1 VSEPAALIPVDS
13 DEELPEQVWKLR
25 QEGLSNAQ
33 IGRRLLISPAD
44 VASALDRVLP
54 ALDARYR
61 RQSVSEALQHLDVI
75 IGYHSSRMSD
85 PDSTSLTIRALC
97 EKRFWIGLTG
107 STDPVQFVQSL
118 KHIEGETSMSP
129 FKRGIDWLAKWE
141 LLARDGRAE
150 EPLEDLKPGKAEDP
164 NSADDPTSE

>member
-13 DEELPEQVWKLR
+13 DEELPEQVWALR
-25 QEGLSNAQ
+25 LQGLSNSQ

-44 VASALDRVLP
+44 VASALDKVLP
-54 ALDARYR
+54 TLDARYR

-75 IGYHSSRMSD
+75 IGFHSSRMSD

-118 KHIEGETSMSP
+118 KQIEGETSMSP
-129 FKRGIDWLAKWE
+129 FKRGIDWLEKWE
-141 LLARDGRAE
+141 LLARDGRAAPE
-150 EPLEDLKPGKAEDP
+150 ELETKPRP
-164 NSADDPTSE
+164 DDPASDDPAE